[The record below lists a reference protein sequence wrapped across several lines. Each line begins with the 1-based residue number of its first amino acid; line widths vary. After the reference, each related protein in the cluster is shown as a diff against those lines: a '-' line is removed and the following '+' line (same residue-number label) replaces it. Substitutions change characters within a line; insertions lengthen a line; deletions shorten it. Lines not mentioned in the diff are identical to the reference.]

1 MRRNDAENRS
11 QCPPLARC
19 NLLASFFFLF
29 QLGFVFQPFLRPFS
43 SKRRQ
48 GYRST
53 SIVRGRDW
61 SRRIFFI
68 CLVPITNIFFFSF
81 VTSDKTRYVKVF
93 RNRARRHIID
103 CPSCSLGRLGR
114 KGRKGGRNKWHLGG
128 SIYRF
133 IWISRPLVET
143 LSLLLILPPPSPFC
157 GECFTFV
164 VVVRTA
170 DIFSSVSSLN
180 AFRWKSLLYYNTI
193 FPLLPSFSIH
203 ESRKKVLFKRRF
215 LPSSS
220 SLLFF
225 EDGIGGEESL
235 VSIFERCIRWRR
247 IGWIWRWR
255 SDKSSCFSREF
266 ASKLGYISLIPTDLS
281 PQLSLTNAKN
291 RIKSWDEIITR
302 LFTNYGNRR
311 RMEISM
317 QMSRMYSIFVALSM
331 HITAR
336 IIGRTVESKLA
347 VDLPTVS
354 PRDLQLS
361 LPKIPHA
368 IFKVCT
374 SISYVCFHVV
384 RTQYRRIFTLFLS
397 SKIIPVFIST
407 LKIVLSLVRFI

>member
-19 NLLASFFFLF
+19 NLSASFFFLF

-143 LSLLLILPPPSPFC
+143 LSLLLILP
-157 GECFTFV
+157 
-164 VVVRTA
+164 
-170 DIFSSVSSLN
+170 I
-180 AFRWKSLLYYNTI
+180 
-193 FPLLPSFSIH
+193 PLLWRVFHFCRGCSNSGH
-203 ESRKKVLFKRRF
+203 LFLR
-215 LPSSS
+215 
-220 SLLFF
+220 LFF
-225 EDGIGGEESL
+225 KCL
-235 VSIFERCIRWRR
+235 
-247 IGWIWRWR
+247 
-255 SDKSSCFSREF
+255 
-266 ASKLGYISLIPTDLS
+266 P
-281 PQLSLTNAKN
+281 
-291 RIKSWDEIITR
+291 
-302 LFTNYGNRR
+302 
-311 RMEISM
+311 MEI
-317 QMSRMYSIFVALSM
+317 V
-331 HITAR
+331 
-336 IIGRTVESKLA
+336 IIL
-347 VDLPTVS
+347 
-354 PRDLQLS
+354 
-361 LPKIPHA
+361 
-368 IFKVCT
+368 
-374 SISYVCFHVV
+374 
-384 RTQYRRIFTLFLS
+384 
-397 SKIIPVFIST
+397 
-407 LKIVLSLVRFI
+407 

>member
-1 MRRNDAENRS
+1 M
-11 QCPPLARC
+11 PPFSPLQPF
-19 NLLASFFFLF
+19 SFLF
-29 QLGFVFQPFLRPFS
+29 FPLPAWLRFPAVPSPILFEASPRLPINLDRSWQRLIS
-43 SKRRQ
+43 S
-48 GYRST
+48 
-53 SIVRGRDW
+53 
-61 SRRIFFI
+61 
-68 CLVPITNIFFFSF
+68 NIFHLPRTNYEYFLF

-193 FPLLPSFSIH
+193 FLLLLSFSIH

-225 EDGIGGEESL
+225 EDGIGEEGSL

-281 PQLSLTNAKN
+281 LTQLSLTNAKN

-336 IIGRTVESKLA
+336 IIGRTVESKLV

-368 IFKVCT
+368 IFKVCA

-384 RTQYRRIFTLFLS
+384 RTQYRRIFTLLLS

-407 LKIVLSLVRFI
+407 LKMLLSLVRLI